1 MRLPERFRADRADE
15 ALDPEAAAQLA
26 AIEAV
31 LAGDEAPAGAEEIA
45 QLARELRDERTGPDP
60 GFAAQLD
67 RWAASGFERS
77 QRHQPR
83 ADTGARAD
91 AGAPSHGERFAGIL
105 PRRLVVPVG
114 AAATLVVVVG
124 IAISAG
130 GLQSGGEGPSGVTAV
145 PEDGGDS
152 VTDAVAVPEK
162 ASPPGV
168 GAAAAHDYAALED
181 GSQPDALAARD
192 GSARSGF
199 VRPEDR
205 KQALAAD
212 LVLAAEPE
220 EVRDVSDGVNEV
232 VNRYRGI
239 VVSSSVQSGDAE
251 DRALG
256 SQFQLRIP
264 AANLQAALADLSAL
278 AHVESRTE
286 SVEDITGQFL
296 SAQERIDE
304 LEAERQSLLTRLAEA
319 DTDAE
324 AATLRRQLDSVN
336 SALSA
341 TREEL
346 DAARERVQL
355 VPVTV
360 SIVSEQGA
368 GDDGD
373 WGIEE
378 ALADAAD
385 ALSTAG
391 GVVVIAGA
399 ILLPL
404 TLVALLMA
412 LIMRTRTSRA
422 RDRALDE

>member
-1 MRLPERFRADRADE
+1 MRPTERFRAEGADE
-15 ALDPEAAAQLA
+15 ALDPEAARQLA
-26 AIEAV
+26 AIDAA
-31 LAGDEAPAGAEEIA
+31 LAGDETPAGVGETA
-45 QLARELRDERTGPDP
+45 QLVRELRDERAVPDP
-60 GFAAQLD
+60 GFAARLD

-77 QRHQPR
+77 TRHQPR
-83 ADTGARAD
+83 ADTD
-91 AGAPSHGERFAGIL
+91 AGRRRERFAGIL
-105 PRRLVVPVG
+105 PRRMVVPVG
-114 AAATLVVVVG
+114 AVATLVVVVG
-124 IAISAG
+124 VAISAG
-130 GLQSGGEGPSGVTAV
+130 GLGSGGEDPSGVTAV
-145 PEDGGDS
+145 PPDSGDS

-162 ASPPGV
+162 APPAPGV
-168 GAAAAHDYAALED
+168 GDPAVIENAQ
-181 GSQPDALAARD
+181 GDALASPD
-192 GSARSGF
+192 GRTRSGF

-239 VVSSSVQSGDAE
+239 VVSSSVQSGDT
-251 DRALG
+251 DDVGLG

-264 AANLQAALADLSAL
+264 AANLQAALADLSEL

-286 SVEDITGQFL
+286 SVEDITARFL

-304 LEAERQSLLTRLAEA
+304 LEAERQSLLTRLADA
-319 DTDAE
+319 DTDDE
-324 AATLRRQLDSVN
+324 VATLRRQLDSVN

-341 TREEL
+341 TRAEL
-346 DAARERVQL
+346 DNARERVQL

-373 WGIEE
+373 WGLDE
-378 ALADAAD
+378 ALSDAAD
-385 ALSTAG
+385 VLSTAA

-399 ILLPL
+399 VLLPL
-404 TLVALLMA
+404 ALVALLVA
-412 LIMRTRTSRA
+412 LSVRTRTNRA